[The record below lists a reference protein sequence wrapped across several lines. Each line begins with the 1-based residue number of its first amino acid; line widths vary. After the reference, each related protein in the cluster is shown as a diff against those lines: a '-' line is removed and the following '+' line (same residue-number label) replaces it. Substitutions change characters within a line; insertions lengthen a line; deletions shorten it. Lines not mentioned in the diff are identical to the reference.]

1 MLFYG
6 NDPTGMISYNISCNG
21 LSDGA
26 VIVNLGGGTSPYNYN
41 WSTEEVLIDGK

>member
-6 NDPTGMISYNISCNG
+6 NDPTGTISYNISCNG

-26 VIVNLGGGTSPYNYN
+26 GRL
-41 WSTEEVLIDGK
+41 LI